1 MRRRCRR
8 KVIRRPM
15 ASQLDL
21 AYDHCQSVAREH
33 AKNFYFAFRTLPSK
47 KRLAIYAAY
56 AFCRLCD
63 NIADGDLPLEKKRS
77 ELAGLKALVSQSLTP
92 GNAEI
97 TDEVPHE
104 FVALADASAAFGIPV
119 RYYEEVIDGVESDLS
134 KTRFD
139 DFEELRAYCYGVA
152 SVVGLI
158 CIEVFGYDDPA
169 AKQHAI
175 DMGLAMQL
183 TNILR
188 DVKED
193 AELDRIYIP
202 ADEMGRFGYSE
213 EDLKAGVSNDAFH
226 SLMAHQVERA
236 RGYYDRSERLFSMLS
251 AESRACPKVLHA
263 AYKAILTRIEAS
275 DFDVYSRRIGLS
287 TAEKL
292 MITARLWAGSL
303 LPRVPMPRR

>member
-1 MRRRCRR
+1 
-8 KVIRRPM
+8 M

-63 NIADGDLPLEKKRS
+63 DVADGSLPLDEKRKEFTRIRGLLTQSMEANNAAVRS
-77 ELAGLKALVSQSLTP
+77 DAP
-92 GNAEI
+92 
-97 TDEVPHE
+97 PE
-104 FVALADASAAFGIPV
+104 FSALADASAAFDIPI
-119 RYYEEVIDGVESDLS
+119 RYYEEVTEGVESDLV
-134 KTRFD
+134 KTRFEN
-139 DFEELRAYCYGVA
+139 FEELRTYCYNVA

-158 CIEVFGYDDPA
+158 CIEVFGYDDEA

-175 DMGLAMQL
+175 EMGLAMQL

-193 AELDRIYIP
+193 AGLDRIYIP
-202 ADEMGRFGYSE
+202 QDELAHFGYPE
-213 EDLKAGVSNDAFH
+213 EDLKAGVTNDAFRR
-226 SLMAHQVERA
+226 LMAYQVERA
-236 RGYYDRSERLFSMLS
+236 RGFYDSSESLFGMLS

-263 AYKAILTRIEAS
+263 AYKAILGRIEDS
-275 DFDVYSRRIGLS
+275 GFDVFSRRIGLS
-287 TAEKL
+287 TSEKL
-292 MITARLWAGSL
+292 LITGRLWAGSL
-303 LPRVPMPRR
+303 LPRVALPRR